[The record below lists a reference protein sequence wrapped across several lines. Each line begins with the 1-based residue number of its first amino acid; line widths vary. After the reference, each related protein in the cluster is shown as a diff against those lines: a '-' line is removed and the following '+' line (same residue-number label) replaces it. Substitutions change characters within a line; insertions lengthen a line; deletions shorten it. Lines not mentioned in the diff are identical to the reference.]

1 MLKELGSR
9 WRTMLALLIAVA
21 TALMFSTAT
30 PMTPPASSEGE
41 AFCVPE
47 PHDTPCISKQESG
60 ERSAPQGETHALV
73 SPRIGALPF
82 AALQVLVADP
92 IHELRSPIPARSPGG
107 IYPRGPPARA

>member
-1 MLKELGSR
+1 
-9 WRTMLALLIAVA
+9 MLALLIAVA

-30 PMTPPASSEGE
+30 PMSPPASSEGE

-60 ERSAPQGETHALV
+60 ERTAPRGEAHMLATL
-73 SPRIGALPF
+73 RIGALTLMALEAR
-82 AALQVLVADP
+82 AARPL
-92 IHELRSPIPARSPGG
+92 HELGVPLAARSPGG

>member
-1 MLKELGSR
+1 
-9 WRTMLALLIAVA
+9 MLALLIAVA

-30 PMTPPASSEGE
+30 PVTPPASSEGE

-60 ERSAPQGETHALV
+60 ERSAPRGETHALV
-73 SPRIGALPF
+73 GPRLGAF
-82 AALQVLVADP
+82 AFADLQVLVTDP
-92 IHELRSPIPARSPGG
+92 IRELSAPVVARSPGG